1 MDAARRDPERRFA
14 DGRAGET
21 EIAGDLIAKQMAEQ
35 IDFEK
40 SAILSDHGAGEK
52 LICGENHDAETNEIE
67 NDNQNF
73 VYLMVFEGM
82 LTLCGYDRLLPIVEQ
97 IVKNGRNRKES
108 IAALSIERRKKLA
121 AAKRF
126 YDRGVRVLTNL
137 ISPNKIKG

>member
-1 MDAARRDPERRFA
+1 MSTRNERLNRNFVSLDA
-14 DGRAGET
+14 
-21 EIAGDLIAKQMAEQ
+21 LAEQ

-52 LICGENHDAETNEIE
+52 LICGENHDDEMNEIE

-73 VYLMVFEGM
+73 VNLMVFEGM

-108 IAALSIERRKKLA
+108 ITQLSIKWRIPKPSAERK
-121 AAKRF
+121 
-126 YDRGVRVLTNL
+126 YYRGVNDLLTFV
-137 ISPNKIKG
+137 SPNKINDQTHF

>member
-1 MDAARRDPERRFA
+1 MSTRNERLNRNFVSLDA
-14 DGRAGET
+14 
-21 EIAGDLIAKQMAEQ
+21 LAEQ

-52 LICGENHDAETNEIE
+52 LICGENHDAKMNEIE

-97 IVKNGRNRKES
+97 IVKNGKNRKES
-108 IAALSIERRKKLA
+108 ITQLSIKWRIPKPSAERK
-121 AAKRF
+121 
-126 YDRGVRVLTNL
+126 YYRGSTTC
-137 ISPNKIKG
+137 